1 MTSPVSLKK
10 MIFIL
15 RKYRISSGR
24 KIKNNKKSLFLQKSS
39 NDSLCFSGDVY

>member
-1 MTSPVSLKK
+1 MTFPVSLEK

-15 RKYRISSGR
+15 RKYRISPGR
-24 KIKNNKKSLFLQKSS
+24 KIKNNKKSLLLQESS